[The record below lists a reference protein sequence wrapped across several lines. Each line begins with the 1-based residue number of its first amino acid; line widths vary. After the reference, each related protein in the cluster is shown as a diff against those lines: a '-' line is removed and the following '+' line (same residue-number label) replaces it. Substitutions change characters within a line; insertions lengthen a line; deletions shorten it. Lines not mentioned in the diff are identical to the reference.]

1 MMASDGT
8 GKSASFAA
16 VSSVSALM
24 VAKVSPLAAG
34 AAPPLGSPSDEVL
47 LPLPMP
53 RSDTS
58 GSPSAPLPRGDKHA
72 GQSAACLPCKPAVL
86 SSCWLLRLAPE
97 HAAGKTVLDVT
108 QHVTQWAPL
117 ELRYWQQ
124 LQRMCQ
130 PTLRKPAAER

>member
-1 MMASDGT
+1 MMASEGT

-72 GQSAACLPCKPAVL
+72 GQSAAGLPCEPAVL
-86 SSCWLLRLAPE
+86 SSRWLLRLAPE
-97 HAAGKTVLDVT
+97 HATDLHGA
-108 QHVTQWAPL
+108 
-117 ELRYWQQ
+117 
-124 LQRMCQ
+124 
-130 PTLRKPAAER
+130 